1 MSPAT
6 KDVRDIINSD
16 LLASVRSFW
25 FSHIPDQ
32 DAAVLPGREHMKPWF
47 FGDEQFDQGCV
58 YVPLICSDGHGD
70 TPTDK
75 HAAISKHFAEATEA
89 IRSLDPS
96 TDTILAALDGASPN
110 DWLAAVLLLDQV
122 PRNCYRGADA
132 HIVFNLFD
140 PLARAVTRR
149 AIALG
154 IPTSPDMKYFGCRR
168 MWFYL
173 PLMHSEE
180 LDAHDQA
187 VAEYKEMG
195 ADFKALLAQP
205 SAATSEQDR
214 RCGEVLAANKEAAE
228 KFLQTNLE
236 FEVKHRDIIAKF
248 GRYPH
253 RNGPLGREMRPEERD
268 YLDGGGETFGAAV

>member
-1 MSPAT
+1 M
-6 KDVRDIINSD
+6 
-16 LLASVRSFW
+16 
-25 FSHIPDQ
+25 
-32 DAAVLPGREHMKPWF
+32 
-47 FGDEQFDQGCV
+47 
-58 YVPLICSDGHGD
+58 
-70 TPTDK
+70 
-75 HAAISKHFAEATEA
+75 
-89 IRSLDPS
+89 
-96 TDTILAALDGASPN
+96 
-110 DWLAAVLLLDQV
+110 
-122 PRNCYRGADA
+122 
-132 HIVFNLFD
+132 FD

-154 IPTSPDMKYFGCRR
+154 IPTSPNMKYFGCRR

-180 LDAHDQA
+180 LEAHDQA
-187 VAEYKEMG
+187 VAEYKQMG
-195 ADFKALLAQP
+195 ADFKALLAMP

-253 RNGPLGREMRPEERD
+253 RNGPLGRDMRPEERD